1 MYKRQRYI
9 SQDVR
14 VILRKRMGVKADVDA
29 EAIRTGAEADSMTVA
44 EMIATGKSAGV
55 RAESRKKTA
64 ASKWAGNP
72 EGMTIMRRVRNP
84 AGTSAVKKARS
95 LQKKNAAGRSVSD
108 ATATQEMR
116 REELI
121 SELSAA

>member
-1 MYKRQRYI
+1 
-9 SQDVR
+9 
-14 VILRKRMGVKADVDA
+14 
-29 EAIRTGAEADSMTVA
+29 
-44 EMIATGKSAGV
+44 
-55 RAESRKKTA
+55 
-64 ASKWAGNP
+64 
-72 EGMTIMRRVRNP
+72 MTIMRRARNP